1 MEKLSPLLTLAEIRV
16 ILTVGRHQE
25 EENPKSMSELAQD
38 FGVDLRALQRGH
50 EEAISYGYLMRR
62 REGTSTHLY
71 LTDEGEEMY
80 EVLEDYVELT
90 PD

>member
-16 ILTVGRHQE
+16 ILTVGRHQD
-25 EENPKSMSELAQD
+25 EENPKSMGELAED
-38 FGVDLRALQRGH
+38 FGVTLRHLQRGH